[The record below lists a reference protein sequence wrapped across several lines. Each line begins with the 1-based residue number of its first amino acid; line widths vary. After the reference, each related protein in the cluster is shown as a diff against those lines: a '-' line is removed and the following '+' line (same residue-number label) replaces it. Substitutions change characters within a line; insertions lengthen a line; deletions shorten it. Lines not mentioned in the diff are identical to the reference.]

1 MPDRQNTNSHNL
13 NDFLDSTAKSPLG
26 MVTTEPL
33 LNELVMNLQQLRED
47 LLAEPTAR
55 QELQFSR
62 AKVDETRAAFSRM
75 IRQGEQK
82 LHRLCELICD
92 TFLASYQMQSI
103 IIGEVTNTKERFT
116 ILQPISRRDLY
127 SHTDLDLGSR
137 QLEKLLFHDGTGWG
151 SATLVANM
159 VDYQPTEPNRYNV
172 QKITSRIK
180 AEEEIWNKVVDEIFD
195 LDTIVTK
202 DKQLRHLSRYVK
214 DIFGIKVVVGEL
226 DDISR
231 MQKTLENSKWSHEL
245 LRKLDIEPTM
255 YTERLQFIEVKNYL
269 EGIQRKRTG
278 WEAIKSVVA
287 WSNKTF
293 EIQIQSLRNYLRE
306 QERLTKESH
315 TSFKANREQVRAQV
329 AERIPLFGFY
339 PDLLLCLFLNPDGE
353 PPSHERVI
361 LRVID

>member
-1 MPDRQNTNSHNL
+1 MTYHHTLNNAPADR
-13 NDFLDSTAKSPLG
+13 DSTAESPLW

-33 LNELVMNLQQLRED
+33 LNELVMELQRLRQNLLDQ
-47 LLAEPTAR
+47 PHTR

-62 AKVDETRAAFSRM
+62 LKVDESRAAFSRM

-92 TFLASYQMQSI
+92 TFLNTYQMQSI
-103 IIGEVTNTKERFT
+103 VIGEVTNTKERFT

-127 SHTDLDLGSR
+127 SHTDIDLGSR
-137 QLEKLLFHDGTGWG
+137 QVEKILFHDGTGWG
-151 SATLVANM
+151 PASLVANM

-172 QKITSRIK
+172 HKITSRIK

-195 LDTIVTK
+195 LDSIVTK

-214 DIFGIKVVVGEL
+214 DIFGIKVVVGEV
-226 DDISR
+226 DDIGH
-231 MQKTLENSKWSHEL
+231 MQKTLEESKWSHEL

-255 YTERLQFIEVKNYL
+255 QTERLRFIEVKNYL
-269 EGIQRKRTG
+269 EEIHRKRTG
-278 WEAIKSVVA
+278 WEAIKSVVE

-315 TSFKANREQVRAQV
+315 TSFKANREGVRAQV

-339 PDLLLCLFLNPDGE
+339 QDLLRWLFLNPDGP
-353 PPSHERVI
+353 PPSHERVNLKI
-361 LRVID
+361 ID